1 MRAGGFEP
9 MALAAGTR
17 FGPYEILAPI
27 GAGGMGEVYRAR
39 DSRLERDVAVKVL
52 PERLAQ
58 DPDALARFEREAKA
72 VAALSHPNILA
83 IHDFGTE
90 RGISYAVME
99 LLEGEPLRH
108 ALDRSALAWRKA
120 VEIGVAV
127 AEGLAAAHAKGIVH
141 RDLKPENIFLTSDGR
156 VKILD
161 FGLARV
167 TPPIGQQEGQTT
179 TLVDRKSGH
188 APTEPGAILG
198 TVGYM
203 SPEQVRGQPVDG
215 RSDIFSLGCLLYE
228 MVSGVRAFSRTS
240 AAESLAAVLKE
251 EPPQITASGRQFPPD
266 LERVVTHCLEKRA
279 EERFQTARDLAF
291 ALKALPSG
299 SGPGASLAPAPAAP
313 APAPVNWLT
322 RRKLA
327 LGGAA
332 AAVLAVA
339 GVLLYLWLGRASG
352 IESIAVMPFVNV
364 GGDPSA
370 EYLSDGITE
379 GIISQLSQLPNLG
392 VMSRSSVFRYKGKD
406 VDPTT
411 VGRDLKAQAVLL
423 GRVVRRPDGLTVSAE
438 LVDARNN
445 RQIWGEQYS
454 RGMADVQD
462 VQETIA
468 REISDRLRLRITG
481 EKRQQI
487 ARRQTGNAEAYQLY
501 LQGRF
506 QWNKRTLD
514 GMQQS
519 IDLFQ
524 QAIAKDPQYALA
536 HAGLADAYALLADY
550 NVLPAR
556 EVMPRAK
563 NAALRALQL
572 DDTLAETHASLGWTK
587 LTHDWAWPDAERE
600 FQRAIQLNPNY
611 ATAHEWY
618 GEYLI
623 LVGRGEEGL
632 AAVQRAQTLE
642 PASLVINRALGT
654 ALYHLGRYDQA
665 ADQARKTLSMD
676 ATFVGAHV
684 LLGRALLQKGSQGEA
699 AGELQKA
706 LDLSEGNT
714 SELAALGYAYA
725 ASGRRADALKI
736 LGELK
741 ERASQTYVQPIWIA
755 VIHAA
760 LGEKDEALAWLEKG
774 YEDRSG
780 WLIYLK
786 VDPMFAPLRADPR
799 FADLVRRVGLPG

>member
-1 MRAGGFEP
+1 

-17 FGPYEILAPI
+17 FGPYEIVAPI

-90 RGISYAVME
+90 RGVCYAVME
-99 LLEGEPLRH
+99 LLEGEPLRQ
-108 ALDRSALAWRKA
+108 ALDQGPLGWRKA
-120 VEIGVAV
+120 VETGLAV

-179 TLVDRKSGH
+179 TLMDRKSGQ

-228 MVSGVRAFSRTS
+228 MVSGVRAFSRAS

-266 LERVVTHCLEKRA
+266 LERVVIHCLEKKP
-279 EERFQTARDLAF
+279 EERFQSARDLAF
-291 ALKALPSG
+291 ALKALPTG
-299 SGPGASLAPAPAAP
+299 SGAAASIVTSATPAPTP
-313 APAPVNWLT
+313 EPVRWLT
-322 RRKLA
+322 RRKLG
-327 LGGAA
+327 LAA
-332 AAVLAVA
+332 AVAAVLAVA
-339 GVLLYLWLGRASG
+339 GVLLYLWLGRTSS
-352 IESIAVMPFVNV
+352 IESIAVMPFVNS

-411 VGRDLKAQAVLL
+411 VGRDLKVQAVLL
-423 GRVVRRPDGLTVSAE
+423 GRVSRRPDGLTVSAE
-438 LVDARNN
+438 LVDTRNN
-445 RQIWGEQYS
+445 QQIWGEQYS
-454 RGMADVQD
+454 RGMADVQN

-487 ARRQTGNAEAYQLY
+487 ARRQTGNSEAYQLY

-536 HAGLADAYALLADY
+536 HAGLADAYALLSDY

-556 EVMPRAK
+556 EVMPRVK
-563 NAALRALQL
+563 NAATQALQL
-572 DDTLAETHASLGWTK
+572 DDSLGEAHASLGWAK

-600 FQRAIQLNPNY
+600 FQRAIQSNPNY

-632 AAVQRAQTLE
+632 AAVQKAQTLE
-642 PASLVINRALGT
+642 PASLVINRVLGT

-684 LLGRALLQKGSQGEA
+684 LLGRALLQKGSNAEA
-699 AGELQKA
+699 AAEFQKA
-706 LDLSEGNT
+706 LDLSEGNS

-725 ASGRRADALKI
+725 ASGRRAEAVKI

-760 LGEKDEALAWLEKG
+760 LGDKDQAFAWLEKG

-786 VDPMFAPLRADPR
+786 VDPMFTPLRADPR
-799 FADLVRRVGLPG
+799 FADLVRRVGLPS